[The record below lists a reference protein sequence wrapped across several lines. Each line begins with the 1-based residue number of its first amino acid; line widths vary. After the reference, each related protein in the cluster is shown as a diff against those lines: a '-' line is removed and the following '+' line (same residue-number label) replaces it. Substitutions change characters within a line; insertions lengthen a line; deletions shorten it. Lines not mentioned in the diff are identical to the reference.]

1 MSAVLETVDLSLLA
15 RKYVKNGWALV
26 PISGGT
32 KEPTSKAWNV
42 KANCVTT
49 EADCRR
55 IRANVGLAHAY
66 SRTCVLDFDDFE
78 KSVGWLAKHG
88 IAMADLWD
96 SLDAVKISSGRPN
109 RGKLLYRLPAGV
121 APLVSYHD
129 NETGIELRCATATG
143 KTDQDLLPP
152 SIHPETGRPYEW
164 IFDDMLGH
172 WSNPP
177 ELPAAVL
184 ALWRSLAPR
193 RVDSTSVSGEGD
205 REAALAVLADFD
217 PDMSYHPWIHVG
229 MALHHEFEGGY
240 EGLELWDEWS
250 AAGTEYKGLEDLEKH
265 WITFDNHKEG
275 GLHTLDTLRA
285 KVRNKPATLDEFQD
299 EVEKQLAIAEAA
311 AAPVVDAA
319 PVADDASGE
328 GVVGRDLAPI
338 ASEKPMFQFQSLD
351 DFMKRPAP
359 QWIIKGFLPRAA
371 LGVLYGASG
380 SGKSFLALDMAI
392 SVARGENWRGARTKQ
407 GAVGYI
413 VAEGA
418 GGFTSRVQA
427 YCTAN
432 DIAPAEIPLKMLG
445 GAPNLMLHKVAAGL
459 AAALIMCGPLSVV
472 FVDTYARV
480 MGGGNENEAKDT
492 NTIVANCALIHEL
505 TGALVVLIH
514 HSGKDAAKGAR
525 GSGALKAA
533 ADVELEVVRLKD
545 YRALTVSK
553 MKDADD
559 GGEYHFKLANVAIGE
574 DEDGEE
580 LTSCVVEHIAPVPIH
595 ERRGIVSGK
604 VEKAAFDYLIANVD
618 LGAESVKTDVLLSE
632 VAATMDY
639 DHTKGKKDRRKELV
653 KQALRSLDTKKLIE
667 FTDEFVRLPKN
678 NVQIIADV

>member
-1 MSAVLETVDLSLLA
+1 MSAVPETLELSLLA
-15 RKYVKNGWALV
+15 REYVKNGWALV
-26 PISGGT
+26 PIPNG
-32 KEPTSKAWNV
+32 SKAPTARGWNL

-49 EADCRR
+49 IDGCRR

-66 SRTCVLDFDDFE
+66 SRTCVLDFDDFH
-78 KSVGWLAKHG
+78 KAGDWLADRG
-88 IAMADLWD
+88 VDINELW
-96 SLDAVKISSGRPN
+96 SALDAVKISSGRAN

-121 APLVSYHD
+121 EPLLSHAD
-129 NETGIELRCATATG
+129 HENGIELRCAASNGNTY
-143 KTDQDLLPP
+143 QDVLPP
-152 SIHPETGRPYEW
+152 SIHPDTGRPYVWEY
-164 IFDDMLGH
+164 DDMLAS
-172 WSNPP
+172 WDNPP
-177 ELPAAVL
+177 ELPAHVL
-184 ALWRSLAPR
+184 AVWLKTAPR
-193 RVDSTSVSGEGD
+193 RVDASAISGLGD
-205 REAALAVLADFD
+205 REAALEVLENFHPDIGFD
-217 PDMSYHPWIHVG
+217 DWLHVG
-229 MALHHEFEGGY
+229 MALHHEFDGGY
-240 EGLELWDEWS
+240 EGLDLWDTWS
-250 AAGTEYKGLEDLEKH
+250 SQSYKYIDIADLEKH
-265 WITFDNHKEG
+265 WVTFDSHKEG
-275 GLHTLDTLRA
+275 GLHTLETMRA

-299 EVEKQLAIAEAA
+299 EVAKQLAIAEAA
-311 AAPVVDAA
+311 AAPVVGEA
-319 PVADDASGE
+319 PAVSGASDE

-338 ASEKPMFQFQSLD
+338 AGEKPMFQFQSLD
-351 DFMKRPAP
+351 EFMKRPAP

-432 DIAPAEIPLKMLG
+432 DIAPADIPLKMLG

-618 LGAESVKTDVLLSE
+618 LGAESVKTDVLLAE

-678 NVQIIADV
+678 NAQIIADV